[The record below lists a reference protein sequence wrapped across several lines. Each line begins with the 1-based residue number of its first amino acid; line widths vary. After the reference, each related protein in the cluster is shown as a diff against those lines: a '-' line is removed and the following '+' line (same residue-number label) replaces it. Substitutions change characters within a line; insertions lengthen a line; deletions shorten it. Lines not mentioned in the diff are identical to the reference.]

1 MSTLYL
7 CGAGN
12 PEGVR
17 LALRVNNARQL
28 WHWVQLLDDDS
39 ARHGELHLG
48 IHVAGAFDTL
58 RHAGVGAE
66 AVNLVART
74 TAGRMAAAE
83 RIASFGVPITGLVGA
98 DVDLLGTHVSA
109 DLIAYPNATIGPE
122 ASIDVGCVVFMGAV
136 VGHECTVGRYCVIA
150 ANAVL
155 NARVQLGD
163 GVYIGSSAVVL
174 PEIVVGAGATI
185 GAGATVVD
193 DVPAGA
199 TVLSPRADL
208 VRMNRTAQPTQR
220 EVRPAA
226 EIEEAITVIW
236 CEALGHE
243 RVDIDANF
251 FDLGGTSLLALRM
264 LNKLEA
270 TLGATLSPVEL
281 FDLPTIRSLA
291 ARLSAQ
297 STGMRSMDPG
307 RLRAER
313 RRQVLSGT

>member
-17 LALRVNNARQL
+17 LALRVNDARHR
-28 WHWVQLLDDDS
+28 WHWIQLLDDDPS
-39 ARHGELHLG
+39 RHGEVHLG
-48 IHVAGAFDTL
+48 VHVTGAFEML

-74 TAGRMAAAE
+74 TAGRLASAE
-83 RIASFGVPITGLVGA
+83 RIASFGVPMTGLVSA
-98 DVDLLGTHVSA
+98 DVDLVGAHVAA

-122 ASIDVGCVVFMGAV
+122 ATVGAGCVVFMGAI
-136 VGHECTVGRYCVIA
+136 VGHECSVGQNCVIA

-155 NARVQLGD
+155 NARVQVGA

-174 PEIVVGAGATI
+174 PEIVVGTGATI

-208 VRMNRTAQPTQR
+208 VRMNRTGQPTER
-220 EVRPAA
+220 EVMAA
-226 EIEEAITVIW
+226 PEIEAATAAVW
-236 CEALGHE
+236 CEVLGRE
-243 RVDIDANF
+243 RLDVDANF
-251 FDLGGTSLLALRM
+251 FDLGGTSLLALRV
-264 LNKLEA
+264 LTKLE
-270 TLGATLSPVEL
+270 TMLGATLSPVEL
-281 FDLPTIRSLA
+281 FDHPTVRSLA
-291 ARLSAQ
+291 ARVSTQSAG
-297 STGMRSMDPG
+297 TRSMDPG

-313 RRQVLSGT
+313 RRQALSGT